1 MTSTVL
7 FDTFEAAKKL
17 EGAGFN
23 PTQTE
28 VLVKTIHHAVNENV
42 ATKADLKELSVA
54 FNALSATTK
63 ADQAILKRDLIIWL
77 GGIVITAI
85 TIAAGVVVTILK
97 DFIAPLV
104 S

>member
-1 MTSTVL
+1 MSTVL

-28 VLVKTIHHAVNENV
+28 VLVRTIHHAVNENV
-42 ATKADLKELSVA
+42 ATKADLKEHSTKTESNLEVGLMRTENRITWRVGVMLAVA
-54 FNALSATTK
+54 VATLIAST
-63 ADQAILKRDLIIWL
+63 QILITLNGL
-77 GGIVITAI
+77 GMNGL
-85 TIAAGVVVTILK
+85 G
-97 DFIAPLV
+97 

>member
-1 MTSTVL
+1 MSTVL

-28 VLVKTIHHAVNENV
+28 VLVRTIHHAVNENV
-42 ATKADLKELSVA
+42 ATKADLKELGVA
-54 FNALSATTK
+54 TK
-63 ADQAILKRDLIIWL
+63 ADLEAGLMQTENRITWRVGVMHAVAIAAILGGAQILITLNGL
-77 GGIVITAI
+77 G
-85 TIAAGVVVTILK
+85 
-97 DFIAPLV
+97 